1 MDTRGYL
8 YRGVGGNGTA
18 MTGADVGVGTK
29 HVAQRTGNQDART
42 EIWQK
47 FREIRNQ
54 GGQLGP
60 NDGLIS

>member
-1 MDTRGYL
+1 
-8 YRGVGGNGTA
+8 